1 MKDSYNIHEL
11 SMLLNLCIMDIIEDL
26 TETPSHVIDVIHPR
40 NLYMDHLESGMDI
53 TNTNI
58 LNVSNYT

>member
-1 MKDSYNIHEL
+1 MI
-11 SMLLNLCIMDIIEDL
+11 IIEDL
-26 TETPSHVIDVIHPR
+26 TERPSHVIDVLHPR
-40 NLYMDHLESGMDI
+40 NLYMDHSESGMNI